1 MVGDVIRALSLSVA
15 MAVAAATAYGQT
27 PARAPATAIQ
37 DSGLAQSMLRP
48 GDIVQ
53 LRVFREPDLSGDF
66 RIDETGTVV
75 LPHLG
80 SISATSATPDSV
92 RSLIVTTYSRYL
104 RDPAI
109 TVTFLRRVSVLG
121 EVKSPGVYNA
131 DPTQSVADVI
141 ALAGGIT
148 PDGRRDRIS
157 LIRNGHEVI
166 AKLTPDEP
174 LVTSP
179 IRSGDQLYVPQKSW
193 IARNPAAFAGILS
206 GILGGAAAIIYA
218 TRP

>member
-15 MAVAAATAYGQT
+15 IVLAAATAHGQN
-27 PARAPATAIQ
+27 PARATAVQ
-37 DSGLAQSMLRP
+37 DTTLAQSMLRP

-80 SISATSATPDSV
+80 SVNATGGSPDSV
-92 RSLIVTTYSRYL
+92 RALIVATYSRYL

-109 TVTFLRRVSVLG
+109 TVTFLRRISVLG

-131 DPTQSVADVI
+131 DPTQSVADVL
-141 ALAGGIT
+141 ALAGGVT

-179 IRSGDQLYVPQKSW
+179 VRSGDQLYVPLKSW

-206 GILGGAAAIIYA
+206 GILGATAAVIYA

>member
-15 MAVAAATAYGQT
+15 IALAAATVHGQKPSPV
-27 PARAPATAIQ
+27 PARYQDTTAA
-37 DSGLAQSMLRP
+37 GALRP

-66 RIDETGTVV
+66 RIDETGTVT

-80 SISATSATPDSV
+80 AVVVANSTPDSI
-92 RSLIVTTYSRYL
+92 RSLVLTTYGKYL

-109 TVTFLRRVSVLG
+109 TVTFLRRISVLG
-121 EVKSPGVYNA
+121 EVKNPGLYNA
-131 DPTQSVADVI
+131 DPTQSVADVL
-141 ALAGGIT
+141 ALAGGVT

-179 IRSGDQLYVPQKSW
+179 VRSGDQLFVPQKSW
-193 IARNPAAFAGILS
+193 IARNPAVFVGILS
-206 GILGGAAAIIYA
+206 TLVGASAAIIYA
-218 TRP
+218 TQR